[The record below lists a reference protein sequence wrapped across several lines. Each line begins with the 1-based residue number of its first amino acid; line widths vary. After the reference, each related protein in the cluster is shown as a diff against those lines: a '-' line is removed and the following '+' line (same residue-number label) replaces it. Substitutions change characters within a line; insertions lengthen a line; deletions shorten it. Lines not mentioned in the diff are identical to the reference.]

1 MMKKIQ
7 SAVYG
12 AAAVLTAILPKLFV
26 CPQGGGTDAMR
37 CWQTA
42 EAEGIIALGFLLV
55 GAVLAFSKSERVKAG
70 ADLAGIAASVCGV
83 LIPLKWIGGCMN
95 PMMPCHTLGF
105 PVIYGICTITFLTA
119 VIGLMNRLLKSVKPS
134 PLSACEN

>member
-12 AAAVLTAILPKLFV
+12 AAAVLTAILPKIFV

-42 EAEGIIALGFLLV
+42 
-55 GAVLAFSKSERVKAG
+55 
-70 ADLAGIAASVCGV
+70 
-83 LIPLKWIGGCMN
+83 
-95 PMMPCHTLGF
+95 
-105 PVIYGICTITFLTA
+105 
-119 VIGLMNRLLKSVKPS
+119 IGLMNRLLKSVKPS
-134 PLSACEN
+134 PLSACGN